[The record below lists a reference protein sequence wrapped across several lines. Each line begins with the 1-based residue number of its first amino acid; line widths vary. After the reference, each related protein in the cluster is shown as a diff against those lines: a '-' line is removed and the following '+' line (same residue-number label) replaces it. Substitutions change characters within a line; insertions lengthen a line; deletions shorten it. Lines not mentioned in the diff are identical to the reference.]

1 MSFVLIV
8 VPGPSVLFVIGR
20 ALARRRRTVLTN
32 PKTIVFFA
40 AVLPQFIDPAHE
52 APGSEE

>member
-8 VPGPSVLFVIGR
+8 VPGPSVLFLIGR
-20 ALARRRRTVLTN
+20 ALARGRRTVLTN

-40 AVLPQFIDPAHE
+40 AVLPQFIDPAHG